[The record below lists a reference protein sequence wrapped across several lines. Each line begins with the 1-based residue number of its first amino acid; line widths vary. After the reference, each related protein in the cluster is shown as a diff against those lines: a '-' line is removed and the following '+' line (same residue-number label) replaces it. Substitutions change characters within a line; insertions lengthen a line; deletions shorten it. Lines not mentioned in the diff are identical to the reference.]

1 MMTNSRL
8 NTRQIEIY
16 KCFLYSD
23 RVKKALATTLHA
35 FHCLIVL
42 QKMWGQLGRVPR
54 SANHVMLLNANERR
68 SISEEVRR
76 EVSDP
81 PSAPDGVCFEQLF
94 DETDGGLD
102 SGSDLSDS
110 EEKTSTLDPNAL
122 MLGQFA
128 WQEQEKKK
136 KRKRKVFSSNRMSAF
151 LQTLPTKALYA
162 FGNKLNVIVPL
173 IRNLVDEGH
182 RVIVFG
188 RYLKMLCI
196 VHECL
201 KREQIPALNFNG
213 QMTPTQ
219 RNAVLQQFKGDDAN
233 VLLITVGAGGEGI
246 TIVEADRV
254 IIIDPS
260 WNPTVDDQAIDRA

>member
-1 MMTNSRL
+1 MKQRT
-8 NTRQIEIY
+8 
-16 KCFLYSD
+16 
-23 RVKKALATTLHA
+23 
-35 FHCLIVL
+35 
-42 QKMWGQLGRVPR
+42 QKTP
-54 SANHVMLLNANERR
+54 
-68 SISEEVRR
+68 
-76 EVSDP
+76 
-81 PSAPDGVCFEQLF
+81 
-94 DETDGGLD
+94 
-102 SGSDLSDS
+102 
-110 EEKTSTLDPNAL
+110 
-122 MLGQFA
+122 
-128 WQEQEKKK
+128 KK

>member
-1 MMTNSRL
+1 MN
-8 NTRQIEIY
+8 
-16 KCFLYSD
+16 
-23 RVKKALATTLHA
+23 
-35 FHCLIVL
+35 
-42 QKMWGQLGRVPR
+42 VPHR
-54 SANHVMLLNANERR
+54 ANHVMLLNANERR

-76 EVSDP
+76 CVSDP
-81 PSAPDGVCFEQLF
+81 PSDPNGARFEQLF
-94 DETDGGLD
+94 DESNGDLD

-110 EEKTSTLDPNAL
+110 DGEKETPVDVGQTAPPFVNLNTVS
-122 MLGQFA
+122 LGEFA
-128 WQEQEKKK
+128 WQAQKKK
-136 KRKRKVFSSNRMSAF
+136 KQKRQVLSISRMQEF

-162 FGNKLNVIVPL
+162 FGNKLNVIIPL
-173 IRNLVDEGH
+173 IQNLVGEGH

-196 VHECL
+196 VNECL
-201 KREQIPALNFNG
+201 NRVNIPVLNFNG

-219 RNAVLQQFKGDDAN
+219 RNAVLRQFKGEDAK

-254 IIIDPS
+254 IIMDPS